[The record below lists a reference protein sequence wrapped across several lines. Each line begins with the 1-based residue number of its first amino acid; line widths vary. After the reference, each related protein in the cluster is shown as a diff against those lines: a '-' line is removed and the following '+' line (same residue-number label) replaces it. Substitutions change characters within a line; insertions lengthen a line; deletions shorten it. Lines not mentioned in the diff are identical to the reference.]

1 MGGVSTYGI
10 FTMAR
15 LGIYA
20 SSQGINVTGN
30 NISNINTEG
39 YTRQSLDQFSLHMT
53 AADRYNQS
61 ATLKMGMG
69 VLAPSVSQTRDMY
82 LDIRY
87 RNEQTHV
94 GAFEAKAD
102 SYNHLSSLLD
112 EVTKGDD
119 EAGVMEAMFND
130 AIQQLESLNSEGAG
144 KGQIDTLFRA
154 SVDTLV
160 RQINKTA
167 TDLEALHETQAEKLS
182 EDIDRANYLLDRIRF
197 MNSTIRKNAIYGD
210 NSLEMKDQRNLLI
223 DELSK
228 YMNIQVTYE
237 TEEISRGITGEK
249 LMIRTNTD
257 TIDPETGEAKQL
269 SRILVDG
276 IYATQ
281 ISIRGM
287 QNGVDVYEDVDLD
300 NYDLNLAELT
310 DPHGRTR
317 VLHEEDQG
325 VVKNRDIGPVTNP
338 DNEEEYLVFDTVE
351 EAQAYAD
358 ELNEDAVGTEFRVV
372 VTEGEEEGSSGITVH
387 EFGTTVY
394 NSSEDATNALIELR
408 QDPAFESKSRVTV
421 NGEVTRTDVKVID
434 MGSGTFEI
442 HQVEL
447 FRGAVRLFDTE
458 LDGALLAD
466 REMLTEKGVFASEKD
481 LERDPDAAGKR
492 GIPFYQKALDTL
504 ANSMAEYLNEANTLA
519 DDVIYQT
526 NADGAFIDESG
537 NVTTDRSQ
545 YVLKPEYN
553 YYNGGVLLS
562 NHPNGNS
569 PEGITAK
576 NISISQNWSN
586 GTFRVLTTK
595 EPQIIG
601 PDGQP
606 ISNSTDNS
614 NLNHFLNVFT
624 KQHDFFPNND
634 GIYSDAAN
642 NDAFFRGTFQ
652 ELLTDHISA
661 TLASDNQL
669 TNIKLDNYSLSAD
682 SLYINRDG
690 VMGVDLN
697 DEAMTLMSYQK
708 SYSAACRLMTVFD
721 EMLDKLINGTAV

>member
-20 SSQGINVTGN
+20 ASQGINVTGN
-30 NISNINTEG
+30 NISNINTDG

-61 ATLKMGMG
+61 ASLKMGMG

-94 GAFEAKAD
+94 GSFESQLD
-102 SYNHLSSLLD
+102 GYEHLSSLLD
-112 EVTKGDD
+112 EVGAGD
-119 EAGVMEAMFND
+119 EESGVIEAMFNE
-130 AIQQLESLNSEGAG
+130 AVQQLESLTAEGAG
-144 KGQIDTLFRA
+144 KGQNDTLFRA

-160 RQINKTA
+160 RQLNKTA
-167 TDLEALHETQAEKLS
+167 TDLEALKETRVTKLN

-197 MNSTIRKNAIYGD
+197 MNSAIRKNAIYGD
-210 NSLEMKDQRNLLI
+210 NSLEMKDQRNMLI

-228 YMNIQVTYE
+228 HIGIQVTYQ

-249 LMIRTNTD
+249 LMIKTSTE
-257 TIDPETGEAKQL
+257 PP
-269 SRILVDG
+269 RILVDG
-276 IYATQ
+276 VYATQ

-287 QNGVDVYEDVDLD
+287 QDGIDVYEDVDLD

-338 DNEEEYLVFDTVE
+338 DNEEEILVFDTVE
-351 EAQAYAD
+351 EAQEYAD
-358 ELNEDAVGTEFRVV
+358 KLNEDAVGTEFRVV

-387 EFGTTVY
+387 EFGTTIY

-408 QDPAFESKSRVTV
+408 EDPAFESKSRVTV
-421 NGEVTRTDVKVID
+421 NGEVTRTDMKVVD

-442 HQVEL
+442 HQVEI

-458 LDGALLAD
+458 LGGSLLAD
-466 REMLTEKGVFASEKD
+466 REMLTEKGVFAAQKD
-481 LERDPDAAGKR
+481 LDRDSDAAGKR
-492 GIPFYQKALDTL
+492 GIPFYQKAMDVL
-504 ANSMAEYLNEANTLA
+504 ANSLATRLNEANIIEDEKLYKT
-519 DDVIYQT
+519 D
-526 NADGAFIDESG
+526 ADGNFLDADNNI
-537 NVTTDRSQ
+537 TTDRDK
-545 YVLKPEYN
+545 YVLKPEYS

-562 NHPNGNS
+562 NHPNGNDGT
-569 PEGITAK
+569 GITAK
-576 NISISQNWSN
+576 NISISQNWAN
-586 GTFRVLTTK
+586 GTFRVLNTKDPQFITADGKVLTT
-595 EPQIIG
+595 
-601 PDGQP
+601 
-606 ISNSTDNS
+606 STNNN
-614 NLNHFLNVFT
+614 NLTHMLNVFT
-624 KQHDFFPNND
+624 TSHDFYANNS
-634 GIYSDAAN
+634 GIYSDAVDN
-642 NDAFFRGTFQ
+642 EPFFRGSFQ
-652 ELLTDHISA
+652 ELFTDHIAA
-661 TLASDNQL
+661 TLASDHQN
-669 TNIKLDNYSLSAD
+669 TEIKLDNYTLSAD

-697 DEAMTLMSYQK
+697 DEAMNLMAYQK
-708 SYSAACRLMTVFD
+708 SYAAACRLMTVYD
-721 EMLDKLINGTAV
+721 EMLDKMINGMAV